1 MKKLTL
7 LLSAM
12 LLACATNLWAETATY
27 QHVFNAKP
35 STGNNITLS
44 GVSWNIT
51 ATALNNYNNQNYAG
65 VQFGSKSGNGEITLT
80 SSSDWNFNGNT
91 KITEVRLWLN
101 LGGTSVTPSVTIGGK
116 PATSDGTT
124 VIKNSSAGSDWTK
137 ATKVTFTPAAD
148 GNTGVVVINVTS
160 VMAGYICAM
169 EIDSESDNTPA
180 ATLSTIALSGT
191 PTKKTY
197 MAGESLNTD
206 GLVVTGTYSD
216 GSTQAITEGITWEI
230 DPDPLTAGIT
240 SVDVMASVKNAAGK
254 DVTSDVYTVTGLTV
268 TAAKTLTS
276 IAVSGTPAEFW
287 KGDTFNHND
296 MTVTAT
302 WDDASTTDVTTEA
315 TFSTPDMTTAGTKTI
330 TVSYKEKT
338 ATYDI
343 TVKTIA
349 NTQETAYTV
358 AEAIAL
364 IVAGKDLT
372 TEVFVK
378 GIVSEIVTPWSDTYN
393 NITYNISDDG
403 STTSAQFQLFRCK
416 TNGANVGDV
425 VIAKGVMTKYNSTY
439 EFGAGNTIVEILE
452 NTNPLLTCAE
462 SVAFGNIS
470 SLVGTVPSETLVVTA
485 KNLTEDII
493 VTLSADAAFTLSTN
507 TLPAE
512 GGSIAITPV
521 LTVGE
526 NTATLTLTSGEKSV
540 AVTLTATIKQAYT
553 ISWVVN
559 GVAYTTGEPTAS
571 VIEGEKVT
579 VLPTAPADNTLSCST
594 LFVGW
599 STNNLGSTAGQT
611 QPDDLFT
618 TTGAA
623 PVVTENTTYHA
634 VFATADGE
642 AKEYFKETFDK
653 TNGTGGNDGSWN
665 GTIAS
670 STLTTDNTGWTF
682 TKEGGAKQ
690 CAKLGSSSAQ
700 GSATTPAL
708 TGLTGNAVLT
718 FRAGAWKG
726 DASSLSLSISAGKL
740 SVESVTLTD
749 AAFSTYTIDITDATE
764 ESKITFKAAQASSAR
779 FFLDDV
785 VVKSAVTLKDFRT
798 NCEGVSTAIS
808 SAAVE
813 TPAVKTIENGQLVIL
828 RDGVK
833 YNVMGVR
840 LQ

>member
-7 LLSAM
+7 FLSAM
-12 LLACATNLWAETATY
+12 LLACATNLRAETATY

-35 STGNNITLS
+35 STGNSVTLS
-44 GVSWNIT
+44 GVSWNIE
-51 ATALNNYNNQNYAG
+51 ATNLNNYNSANYAG
-65 VQFGSKSGNGEITLT
+65 VQFGTSKANGEITLT
-80 SSSDWNFNGNT
+80 SSSNWNYNET
-91 KITEVRLWLN
+91 TRITEVRLWLN

-116 PATSDGTT
+116 PATSDGTK
-124 VIKNSSAGSDWTK
+124 VVKNSGAGSDWTK

-160 VMAGYICAM
+160 EKAGYICAM

-180 ATLSTIALSGT
+180 ATLSTIAISGT

-197 MAGESLNTD
+197 MADESLNTD

-216 GSTQAITEGITWEI
+216 NSTKTITEGITWEI

-287 KGDTFNHND
+287 KGDTFNHNG

-302 WDDASTTDVTTEA
+302 WNDASTTDVTTEA
-315 TFSTPDMTTAGTKTI
+315 TFSTPDMTTAGTQTI
-330 TVSYKEKT
+330 TVTYKEKT
-338 ATYDI
+338 TTYNI

-364 IVAGKDLT
+364 IEAGNDLT

-378 GIVSEIVTPWSDTYN
+378 GIVSEIVTPWSDQYS

-439 EFGAGNTIVEILE
+439 EFGAGNTIVAYGE

-470 SLVGTVPSETLVVTA
+470 SLLGTAPSKTLEVTA

-493 VTLSADAAFTLSTN
+493 VTLSEDAAFTLSTT

-512 GGSIAITPV
+512 GGTIEITPV
-521 LTVGE
+521 LTIGE
-526 NTATLTLTSGEKSV
+526 HTATLTLTSGKKSV
-540 AVTLTATIKQAYT
+540 EVALSATIQQAYT

-599 STNNLGSTAGQT
+599 STNNLGSAAGNA
-611 QPDDLFT
+611 QPEDLFT

-623 PVVTENTTYHA
+623 PAVTENTTYHA

-642 AKEYFKETFDK
+642 AKEYFKETFDQ
-653 TNGTGGNDGSWN
+653 TNGTGGNDDQWSGS
-665 GTIAS
+665 IAS
-670 STLTTDNTGWTF
+670 STLTTDKEGWTF
-682 TKEGGAKQ
+682 NKESGAKQ
-690 CAKLGSSSAQ
+690 CAKLGSSSVQ

-708 TGLTGNAVLT
+708 TGLTGSAVLT
-718 FRAGAWKG
+718 FRAGAWSG
-726 DASSLSLSISAGKL
+726 DATTLNLSISEGKL

-749 AAFSTYTIDITDATE
+749 AAFSTYTITITGATA
-764 ESKITFKAAQASSAR
+764 ESKITFQGKQASKAR

-813 TPAVKTIENGQLVIL
+813 TPAVKSIENGQLVIL

-833 YNVMGVR
+833 YNAMGVR